1 MGDPTRLEKWLKIC
15 KPGTSVKHG
24 YLCSRHFHRSQF
36 LLTPQRRFRKLN
48 RNTAVPFSLEREK
61 PQSSSGDTVEIV

>member
-15 KPGTSVKHG
+15 KPGTNLKNGS
-24 YLCSRHFHRSQF
+24 LCSRHFDRSQF

-48 RNTAVPFSLEREK
+48 RRTAVPFLLECENQ
-61 PQSSSGDTVEIV
+61 QSSLGN